1 MQDISEK
8 QSVTPQPNHHLSHK
22 ETRQIVTPYAFHVS
36 PELFGTPL
44 AKPRKRAFAIAVDM
58 LLVAIIAQAASFLL
72 AGVAAITFFRA
83 GNRLKLKKRFNAARL
98 AMRFVAA
105 MLLFVFAW
113 GLFGEMDLD
122 GFNDD
127 GHSDITKG
135 VNVGGMTAVAV
146 VGLTTKYMI
155 EASSLQEE
163 VADGTCSPA
172 VDCWQA
178 LGDEFAH
185 KLAAVLPN
193 PAEFANILGDFSDIA
208 QEQLSEEQHQVLN
221 KRWQQILNK
230 QSSASEQSNADEG
243 TEQHEPETN
252 IAPPATTQGKTKYLA
267 DLTDDSD
274 DKPQN
279 SIVAWVKSILE
290 DLGLGFGW
298 AAFYFSLFTGWWRGQ
313 TPGKKLMGI
322 KVIKLDGSAPNLWE
336 SFGRY
341 GGYGAGLA
349 TGLLGFLQVYWDPNR
364 QAIQD
369 KISETLV
376 IDIRKPKVH
385 FVLETNENQG
395 AEGYNVKS
403 Y

>member
-1 MQDISEK
+1 MQDTSNQQTHTTPKPK
-8 QSVTPQPNHHLSHK
+8 QHLTQK

-44 AKPRKRAFAIAVDM
+44 ARPRKRAMAIGVDM
-58 LLVAIIAQAASFLL
+58 LLIAIIAQAASFLL
-72 AGVAAITFFRA
+72 AGVAAVTFFRA
-83 GNRLKLKKRFNAARL
+83 GNRLNLKKRFNTARL
-98 AMRFVAA
+98 AMRFIAA
-105 MLLFVFAW
+105 TLLFIFAW
-113 GLFGEMDLD
+113 GLFGEMNLNNV
-122 GFNDD
+122 NDD
-127 GHSDITKG
+127 DDSDINKG
-135 VNVGGMTAVAV
+135 FNVGGMTAVAV

-155 EASSLQEE
+155 EASSLQDE
-163 VADGTCSPA
+163 VAAGTCSPA
-172 VDCWQA
+172 VECWQA

-185 KLAAVLPN
+185 KLAEVVPN
-193 PAEFANILGDFSDIA
+193 SADFANILGDFSDIA
-208 QEQLSEEQHQVLN
+208 QEQLSEEQNQLLN
-221 KRWQQILNK
+221 NRWQQILNK
-230 QSSASEQSNADEG
+230 QSSVSEQSNADQG
-243 TEQHEPETN
+243 TEQYEPETN

-267 DLTDDSD
+267 DLTDDSE
-274 DKPQN
+274 DKPQT
-279 SIVAWVKSILE
+279 SIVAWVKSLLE

-298 AAFYFSLFTGWWRGQ
+298 AAFYFCIFTGWWKGQ

-376 IDIRKPKVH
+376 IDMRKPKVP
-385 FVLETNENQG
+385 FVVETSENQG
-395 AEGYNVKS
+395 AEG
-403 Y
+403 